1 MRQGQDNKPRD
12 RKFALLRGK
21 PSDFVWLA
29 HVGTL
34 TDFIRSISVDS
45 RTSGYSSERFVRVSC
60 GMPVL
65 FSLLVAGNSYENIS
79 RVGFI
84 NNFGSETAGLREN
97 YLYPDNGQ
105 VYRYFLS
112 QILGIFEASP
122 AQIQR

>member
-1 MRQGQDNKPRD
+1 MPQGQDNKPRD

-21 PSDFVWLA
+21 PSVFVWLA

-34 TDFIRSISVDS
+34 TDFIS
-45 RTSGYSSERFVRVSC
+45 
-60 GMPVL
+60 
-65 FSLLVAGNSYENIS
+65 FSLIVAGNSYENIS

-84 NNFGSETAGLREN
+84 NKFGSETAGLREN

-105 VYRYFLS
+105 DYRYFLS

>member
-34 TDFIRSISVDS
+34 TDFIRSILLTKF

-84 NNFGSETAGLREN
+84 K
-97 YLYPDNGQ
+97 
-105 VYRYFLS
+105 
-112 QILGIFEASP
+112 
-122 AQIQR
+122 

>member
-1 MRQGQDNKPRD
+1 MRQGQDNKPLD

-21 PSDFVWLA
+21 PSNFVWLA

-34 TDFIRSISVDS
+34 ISLEAFLLTEF

-65 FSLLVAGNSYENIS
+65 FSLLVAGNSYENIF

-105 VYRYFLS
+105 DYRYILS
-112 QILGIFEASP
+112 QILGIFEGNVA
-122 AQIQR
+122 RVK